1 MATKPAWLALF
12 APLPDDAVVERKP
25 VASPELAASG
35 KADAIEGWESIT
47 AYLSDPAGV
56 RHVLIT
62 VDGNGTLLAGNDMV
76 MFQRE
81 EQRGRDLVTIYDH
94 ENVGG
99 RFEGDGSFR
108 GTRWITHTEQI
119 GDDDENAQA
128 TSLPSPP
135 SEQDVASLRAI
146 IDAVIRRAAGRSEG
160 EPR

>member
-1 MATKPAWLALF
+1 LATIPTWLALF
-12 APLPDDAVVERKP
+12 APLPDHAVIERKP
-25 VASPELAASG
+25 VASPELVASG
-35 KADAIEGWESIT
+35 QAAAVAGWESIS
-47 AYLSDPAGV
+47 AYLSDPAGI

-62 VDGNGTLLAGNDMV
+62 IDGNGMLLSGGDAV

-81 EQRGRDLVTIYDH
+81 EQRGGDRVTIYDH

-99 RFEGDGSFR
+99 RFEEDGSFR

-119 GDDDENAQA
+119 GDDDEGAHT

-146 IDAVIRRAAGRSEG
+146 IDAVLRRAPGRRES